1 MKKLMMSATLLAA
14 ALTISTPA
22 SAQFLLE
29 DLLFPPRRPLPAPRA
44 EPREPSRS
52 TAFPVSFSQRYEAGE
67 IIVSFGDRRLY
78 YITERGYAMS
88 YPIAIPREIDR
99 WQGVSVISAK
109 KMYPDWRPTKDM
121 IEERPDLPEFVPGG
135 HPQNPLGVAAL
146 YLGQTLYRIHGTDN
160 PGSIGTS
167 ASKGCIRMFNQ
178 DVLDLYER
186 VKIGALVRVTYE
198 RFRS

>member
-1 MKKLMMSATLLAA
+1 MKKALIFAA
-14 ALTISTPA
+14 ALTISTPTY
-22 SAQFLLE
+22 AQFFLE
-29 DLLFPPRRPLPAPRA
+29 DLLFPPRRSPGPSRA
-44 EPREPSRS
+44 EPREPMRT
-52 TAFPVSFSQRYEAGE
+52 TARPVHFSQRYEPGE
-67 IIVSFGDRRLY
+67 IIVSFGDRKLY
-78 YITERGYAMS
+78 YVTERGYAMS

-109 KMYPDWRPTKDM
+109 KMNPDWRPTKDM
-121 IEERPDLPEFVPGG
+121 MEERPDLPEFVPGG